1 MNKKSRVIRVFLS
14 STFRDFAEERD
25 LLVKKVFPELRRL
38 CRQRQV
44 ELVDVDLR
52 WGITVE
58 EAEQGKVLPICLA
71 EIDRARPYFMGFI
84 GERYGWVPEESEYPE
99 VVVER
104 EPWLKEHQGGKSVT
118 ELEML
123 HGVLNNP
130 AMAGRAFFYFRDKDY
145 SLSKGG
151 DYEPESPEHAAKLDK
166 LRDRLRESEFPVV
179 EDYPSPEALAERVRE
194 DLLKV
199 IEEEYPEKEVPDA
212 LTLER
217 MRHEAYGTA
226 RCRLYLGGEKY
237 LQALEEAVARDAG
250 HFRPVL
256 VTGGPGVGKSAMLSN
271 WVERYATNQSGDSDT
286 HMLVHHTS
294 ASAHAADPLRM
305 VRRLIHEITAVT
317 GDSLEPETDADKLLE
332 QVPTALA
339 MASAHATK
347 GGKKGRE
354 QWLIVLDGLDTLTS
368 HGELRWFPRMVPEG
382 VKLVVSCAKE
392 ETADRLRDM
401 LEWEEL
407 EVGLFSEKC
416 SREFI
421 GTYLGRF
428 RKTLPADLVD
438 RAMTHP
444 LATNPLWLLTLLE
457 ELRLFGKHEEV
468 EERLETLLSDP
479 PGKAEGEEP
488 HIDDLF
494 EHVLARIEEDID
506 EDYEVEAFKAL
517 WASYD
522 GLTRDELLDL
532 TGMPPAKWSEIQN
545 ALDENLFEA
554 TGQISFS
561 NGFIRKAVE
570 DRHLPTKEEQQAAHR
585 WLGEWFEERETTLN
599 VAQERVHQWQ
609 QAGDKEKLRECL
621 LEQDVFEFLYNED
634 KLALIGYWVELNEDL
649 EKSYGEVFEVWKDQN
664 NIAAKLAAFLKSAGI
679 YGSFTEALY
688 RRALAAKEMEQGS
701 EHSDTLSSVSQLGDI
716 LETKGD
722 YDGAEAL
729 FRRALAG
736 REKALGPEHADT
748 LASVNELGGVLK
760 NKGDYNGAEILYR
773 RALAGRKKA
782 LGQNHSDTLASF
794 GELGDLLGDMGDLEG
809 AEQLFRQV
817 LTIAEHSLGPD
828 HPDTLK
834 AVGALGW
841 FLWGK
846 DDLER
851 AEPLIRRALAGQ
863 EKVLGAD
870 DMTTRATGL
879 RLGVI
884 LQNKGDLEGAEKL
897 IRELMEETEK
907 NFGPDHPFALKF
919 AVFLVDILKGKGDFG
934 GAKKLS
940 CRLIIGS
947 EKTYGVNHPDTFLQI
962 KAFAILLWGIGDL
975 EGAEENYQRALA
987 GYENA
992 LGPDHPDTLDALNSL
1007 GSLLSEKGE
1016 PCRAEGFYRKA
1027 LNGQEKS
1034 LGSEHPDTLDTCN
1047 SLGELLFEEGELDE
1061 AEKLY
1066 RRAQEGREE
1075 TYGLGHADT
1084 VESVDGL
1091 GRLLS
1096 EKGELDEAE
1105 KLYLRVIQDLQKVLE
1120 PCHAYILGFTRSLG
1134 FLYRDKDDLK
1144 QAEYYFRVALE
1155 GYKHSPEEEL
1165 SNIATI
1171 SQQLGGILDKAGK
1184 HEEAVDHF
1192 QEALRGYECLP
1203 DHESDVLNCVLNL
1216 GLICKNSE
1224 KWDEAENYFRR
1235 ALNGYE
1241 KQPDPEDDL
1250 CRGLVNLLGMVLCE
1264 KGECEGA
1271 EAEYRRALA
1280 GREKVLGPEHPS
1292 TLGSVYGLGIFLN
1305 EQARRPEA
1313 IQLLRSYARHS
1324 AEAEDTLAYN
1334 LACYEC
1340 LEGDTEEAK
1349 RLIGEHLKKH
1359 PEKKENALK
1368 DEDFAA
1374 IRDCIEKL

>member
-1 MNKKSRVIRVFLS
+1 
-14 STFRDFAEERD
+14 STFRDFGEERD
-25 LLVKKVFPELRRL
+25 LLVKKVFPELRRM

-52 WGITVE
+52 WGITAE

-104 EPWLKEHQGGKSVT
+104 EPWLKQHQGGKSVT

-130 AMAGRAFFYFRDKDY
+130 QMAGRAFFYFRDKDY

-151 DYEPESPEHAAKLDK
+151 DYEPESPQHAAKLDQ
-166 LRDRLRESEFPVV
+166 LRDRLRQSEFPVV
-179 EDYPSPEALAERVRE
+179 EDYPTPEALAERVRE
-194 DLLKV
+194 DLLKI
-199 IEEEYPEKEVPDA
+199 IEEDYPEEEVPDA

-226 RCRLYLGGEKY
+226 RCRLYLGGEKH
-237 LQALEEAVARDAG
+237 LKALDEAVAREG
-250 HFRPVL
+250 EQSRPVL
-256 VTGGPGVGKSAMLSN
+256 VTGGAGVGKSAMLAN
-271 WVERYATNQSGDSDT
+271 WVERYAANHPDT
-286 HMLVHHTS
+286 HVLVHHTS

-332 QVPTALA
+332 QVPTVLA

-347 GGKKGRE
+347 GGKKSGKQGGG
-354 QWLIVLDGLDTLTS
+354 QWLIVLDGLDKLTS
-368 HGELRWFPRMVPEG
+368 HGELRWFPRMMPEG

-392 ETADRLRDM
+392 ETAGRLRDM
-401 LEWEEL
+401 LDWEEL
-407 EVGLFSEKC
+407 EVGLFSKER

-468 EERLETLLSDP
+468 EQRLETLLSDP

-554 TGQISFS
+554 AGQISFS

-570 DRHLPTKEEQQAAHR
+570 DRHLSTKEEQQEAHR
-585 WLGEWFEERETTLN
+585 RLGEWFEGRETSLN
-599 VAQERVHQWQ
+599 VAQERVHQWR
-609 QAGDKEKLRECL
+609 QAGDKDKLRECL
-621 LEQDVFEFLYNED
+621 LEQDVFELLYNED

-701 EHSDTLSSVSQLGDI
+701 EHPDTLSSINQLADL
-716 LETKGD
+716 LESKGD
-722 YDGAEAL
+722 YYGAEAL

-760 NKGDYNGAEILYR
+760 TKGDYNGAEILYR

-794 GELGDLLGDMGDLEG
+794 DELGDLLGDMGDLEG

-817 LTIAEHSLGPD
+817 LTIAEHSLGPN

-879 RLGVI
+879 VLGVI
-884 LQNKGDLEGAEKL
+884 LQKKGDLEGAEKL
-897 IRELMEETEK
+897 IRELMEWNEK
-907 NFGPDHPFALKF
+907 NFGPDHPLTLSSTVLF
-919 AVFLVDILKGKGDFG
+919 VGILDDKGDFEE
-934 GAKKLS
+934 AEKLS
-940 CRLIIGS
+940 CRLIRGS
-947 EKTYGVNHPDTFLQI
+947 EKTYGVNHPDTFFQI
-962 KAFAILLWGIGDL
+962 KSFAILLWKSGDL
-975 EGAEENYQRALA
+975 EGAEDNYRRALA
-987 GYENA
+987 GYEKTF
-992 LGPDHPDTLDALNSL
+992 GPDHPDTLDALSSL

-1047 SLGELLFEEGELDE
+1047 SLGELLFEKGELDE

-1075 TYGLGHADT
+1075 TYGLAHSDT

-1096 EKGELDEAE
+1096 EKGELAEVE

-1120 PCHAYILGFTRSLG
+1120 PCHSYLLGFMRSLG

-1144 QAEYYFRVALE
+1144 QAEHYFRVALE

-1165 SNIATI
+1165 FSITTI
-1171 SQQLGGILDKAGK
+1171 SQQLGGILDKSEK
-1184 HEEAVDHF
+1184 REEAMSHF

-1203 DHESDVLNCVLNL
+1203 DSDSDVLNCVLNL
-1216 GLICKNSE
+1216 GLICKNSG
-1224 KWDEAENYFRR
+1224 KWDEAENHFRR

-1241 KQPDPEDDL
+1241 KQLGPENDL
-1250 CRGLVNLLGMVLCE
+1250 CTGLVNLLGMVLCE
-1264 KGECEGA
+1264 KGDCAGA

-1280 GREKVLGPEHPS
+1280 GREKALGREHPG
-1292 TLGSVYGLGIFLN
+1292 TLGTVYGLGIFLN
-1305 EQARRPEA
+1305 DQARRPEA
-1313 IQLLRSYARHS
+1313 VKLLRSYASRS

-1340 LEGDTEEAK
+1340 LEGNADEAK

-1374 IRDCIEKL
+1374 IRDWIRKL